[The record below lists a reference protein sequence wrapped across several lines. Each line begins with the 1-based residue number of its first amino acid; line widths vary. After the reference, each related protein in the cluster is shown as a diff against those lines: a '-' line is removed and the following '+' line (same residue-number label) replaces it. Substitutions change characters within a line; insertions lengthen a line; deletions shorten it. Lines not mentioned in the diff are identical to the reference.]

1 MRYLHYDVFTSTP
14 FEGNQLAVY
23 PDPPR
28 DIAVERMQRIA
39 AEMNFSETT
48 FVFPPEG
55 TGDVR
60 MRIFTPGTELPLA
73 GHPTIGTTF
82 ALAREGV
89 IAPGRE
95 SFVFELGV
103 GPIPVSLEW
112 DDHGL
117 SFAWMTQL
125 RPSFGAQIADRD
137 GFAAAVGLQAD
148 DLEDLPIEEVSCGV
162 SFLFVPVKTRAAVDR
177 VEISRRD
184 LARVCAQAKSDDLAV
199 FFFTKDRRTAGI
211 VPTPPRHGQRRAGTV
226 DGQPSGRR
234 HEASQPHPHLD
245 RQRRR
250 HDYARPGRR
259 PIGAGGGGNA
269 AGVTCRGFAVRGSRV
284 RGFRGSGRVSFRF
297 GRSPFRE
304 EAWAREIR
312 VLTRT

>member
-23 PDPPR
+23 PEPPR
-28 DIAVERMQRIA
+28 DIPVERMQRIA

-82 ALAREGV
+82 ALARERV

-112 DDHGL
+112 DDRGL

-125 RPSFGAQIADRD
+125 RPSFGAQVADRG
-137 GFAAAVGLQAD
+137 GFAAAVGLQPD
-148 DLEDLPIEEVSCGV
+148 DLEDQPIEEVSCGV

-184 LARVCAQAKSDDLAV
+184 LARVYEQAKCDDLAV
-199 FFFTKDRRTAGI
+199 FFFTTDRT
-211 VPTPPRHGQRRAGTV
+211 
-226 DGQPSGRR
+226 
-234 HEASQPHPHLD
+234 
-245 RQRRR
+245 
-250 HDYARPGRR
+250 
-259 PIGAGGGGNA
+259 GAGGDETVYSRMLAPQFGVSEDPATGGA
-269 AGVTCRGFAVRGSRV
+269 SGPLGSYLLQHHIVSASQARSMVSLQGVAMKRPSRIHISIDSDGGTITRV
-284 RGFRGSGRVSFRF
+284 RVGGQS
-297 GRSPFRE
+297 
-304 EAWAREIR
+304 
-312 VLTRT
+312 VLVAEGMLLV

>member
-1 MRYLHYDVFTSTP
+1 MVRFMKYLHYDVFTSTP

-23 PDPPR
+23 PEPPR

-95 SFVFELGV
+95 TFVFELGV

-112 DDHGL
+112 GGSGL

-125 RPSFGAQIADRD
+125 LPSFGAQVADRV
-137 GFAAAVGLQAD
+137 GFAAAVGLQPD
-148 DLEDLPIEEVSCGV
+148 DLEDLPIEAVSCGV
-162 SFLFVPVKTRAAVDR
+162 SFLFVPVRTRAAVDR

-184 LARVCAQAKSDDLAV
+184 LTRVCEPSKCEDLAV
-199 FFFTKDRRTAGI
+199 FFFTNDRTAAKGDETVYSRMLAPQFGI
-211 VPTPPRHGQRRAGTV
+211 AEDPATGGASGPLGSYLLHHGLVTAAQARSMVSLQGVAMKR
-226 DGQPSGRR
+226 PSRIHISIDSEG
-234 HEASQPHPHLD
+234 
-245 RQRRR
+245 
-250 HDYARPGRR
+250 
-259 PIGAGGGGNA
+259 GAF
-269 AGVTCRGFAVRGSRV
+269 TRV
-284 RGFRGSGRVSFRF
+284 RVGGQS
-297 GRSPFRE
+297 
-304 EAWAREIR
+304 
-312 VLTRT
+312 VLVAEGKLLV